1 MTLKAHPLFGLGL
14 AGFGALTLT
23 PDALFIRLS
32 GMGVWEMMVW
42 RGSQLALVMYALVL
56 ITSWDKKAEIFKK
69 TFSWRGLG
77 VSLCQFTSNVAFI
90 VGIAQTSVSV
100 ILFALATSPIF
111 GAYFSRLILRER
123 THLSTW
129 LATAATLIGIAIT
142 VADASHA
149 TAAPDGSVLFG
160 AICGLTASAAIGLN
174 FVLLRKRDDLPV
186 AAIVG
191 TGSLWSGLAGLC
203 GHWPFNL
210 ARWQLAHDFSL
221 WPDYSANIIFL
232 PDLCLTLYS
241 SGKYR
246 SFDAARDD
254 FRADM
259 GVAWCRR
266 SPNNTNGIWW
276 RHCRHHACA
285 LCGLQ
290 RANCETRSLER
301 RIRRPSL
308 PMVYIF
314 P

>member
-111 GAYFSRLILRER
+111 GAYFSRLILREK

-174 FVLLRKRDDLPV
+174 FVLLRKHDDLPV

-191 TGSLWSGLAGLC
+191 TGSLWSALLGFAVIGPSTLLDGNWLMISVCGLIILPISFFCLTSASRYTAAANIGLLMLLETIL
-203 GHWPFNL
+203 GPIWVWLGVGEAPTTQMVFGGAIVVITL
-210 ARWQLAHDFSL
+210 ALYVS
-221 WPDYSANIIFL
+221 YSAV
-232 PDLCLTLYS
+232 TA
-241 SGKYR
+241 K
-246 SFDAARDD
+246 
-254 FRADM
+254 RA
-259 GVAWCRR
+259 
-266 SPNNTNGIWW
+266 T
-276 RHCRHHACA
+276 
-285 LCGLQ
+285 
-290 RANCETRSLER
+290 
-301 RIRRPSL
+301 
-308 PMVYIF
+308 
-314 P
+314 

>member
-111 GAYFSRLILRER
+111 GAYFSRLILQER
-123 THLSTW
+123 TLLSTW

-174 FVLLRKRDDLPV
+174 FVLLRKHDDLPV

-191 TGSLWSGLAGLC
+191 TGSLWSALLGFAVIGPSTLLDGNWLMISVCGLIILPISFFCLTSASRYTAAANIGLLMLLETIL
-203 GHWPFNL
+203 GPIWVWLGVGEAPTTQMVFGGAIVVITL
-210 ARWQLAHDFSL
+210 ALYVG
-221 WPDYSANIIFL
+221 YSAM
-232 PDLCLTLYS
+232 TA
-241 SGKYR
+241 KR
-246 SFDAARDD
+246 EA
-254 FRADM
+254 
-259 GVAWCRR
+259 
-266 SPNNTNGIWW
+266 
-276 RHCRHHACA
+276 
-285 LCGLQ
+285 
-290 RANCETRSLER
+290 
-301 RIRRPSL
+301 
-308 PMVYIF
+308 
-314 P
+314 

>member
-56 ITSWDKKAEIFKK
+56 ITSRDKKAEIFKK

-111 GAYFSRLILRER
+111 GAYFSRLILREK

-174 FVLLRKRDDLPV
+174 FVLLRKHDDLPV

-191 TGSLWSGLAGLC
+191 TGSLWSALLGFAVIGPSTLLDGNWLMISVCGLIILPISFFCLTSASRYTAAANIGLLMLLETIL
-203 GHWPFNL
+203 GPIWVWLGVGEAPTTQMVFGGAIVVITL
-210 ARWQLAHDFSL
+210 ALYVS
-221 WPDYSANIIFL
+221 YSAV
-232 PDLCLTLYS
+232 TA
-241 SGKYR
+241 KR
-246 SFDAARDD
+246 
-254 FRADM
+254 
-259 GVAWCRR
+259 
-266 SPNNTNGIWW
+266 T
-276 RHCRHHACA
+276 
-285 LCGLQ
+285 
-290 RANCETRSLER
+290 T
-301 RIRRPSL
+301 
-308 PMVYIF
+308 
-314 P
+314 

>member
-56 ITSWDKKAEIFKK
+56 ITSRDKKAEIFKK

-77 VSLCQFTSNVAFI
+77 VSLCQFTSNVAFM

-111 GAYFSRLILRER
+111 GAYFSRLILREK

-149 TAAPDGSVLFG
+149 SAAPDGSVLFG

-174 FVLLRKRDDLPV
+174 FVLLRKHDDLPV

-191 TGSLWSGLAGLC
+191 TGSLWSALLGFAVIGPSTLLDGNWLMISVCGLIILPISFFCLTSASRYTAAANIGLLMLLETIL
-203 GHWPFNL
+203 GPIWVWLGVGEAPTTQMVFGGAIVVITL
-210 ARWQLAHDFSL
+210 ALYVS
-221 WPDYSANIIFL
+221 YSAV
-232 PDLCLTLYS
+232 TA
-241 SGKYR
+241 KR
-246 SFDAARDD
+246 
-254 FRADM
+254 
-259 GVAWCRR
+259 
-266 SPNNTNGIWW
+266 T
-276 RHCRHHACA
+276 
-285 LCGLQ
+285 
-290 RANCETRSLER
+290 T
-301 RIRRPSL
+301 
-308 PMVYIF
+308 
-314 P
+314 

>member
-111 GAYFSRLILRER
+111 GAYFSRLILREK

-129 LATAATLIGIAIT
+129 LATAATLVGIAIT

-149 TAAPDGSVLFG
+149 SAAPDGSVLFG

-174 FVLLRKRDDLPV
+174 FVLLRKHDDLPV

-191 TGSLWSGLAGLC
+191 TGSLWSALLGFAVIGPSTLLDGNWLMISVCGLIILPISFFCLTSASRYTAAANIGLLMLLETIL
-203 GHWPFNL
+203 GPIWVWLGVGEAPTTQMVFGGAIVVITL
-210 ARWQLAHDFSL
+210 ALYVS
-221 WPDYSANIIFL
+221 YSAV
-232 PDLCLTLYS
+232 TA
-241 SGKYR
+241 K
-246 SFDAARDD
+246 
-254 FRADM
+254 RA
-259 GVAWCRR
+259 
-266 SPNNTNGIWW
+266 T
-276 RHCRHHACA
+276 
-285 LCGLQ
+285 
-290 RANCETRSLER
+290 
-301 RIRRPSL
+301 
-308 PMVYIF
+308 
-314 P
+314 

>member
-111 GAYFSRLILRER
+111 GAYFSRLILGER

-174 FVLLRKRDDLPV
+174 FVLLRKHDDLPV

-191 TGSLWSGLAGLC
+191 TGSLWSALLGFAVIGPSTLLDGNWLMISVCGLIILPISFFCLTSASRYTAAANIGLLMLLETIL
-203 GHWPFNL
+203 GPIWVWLGVGEAPTTQMVFGGAIVVITL
-210 ARWQLAHDFSL
+210 ALYVG
-221 WPDYSANIIFL
+221 YSAM
-232 PDLCLTLYS
+232 TA
-241 SGKYR
+241 KR
-246 SFDAARDD
+246 EA
-254 FRADM
+254 
-259 GVAWCRR
+259 
-266 SPNNTNGIWW
+266 
-276 RHCRHHACA
+276 
-285 LCGLQ
+285 
-290 RANCETRSLER
+290 
-301 RIRRPSL
+301 
-308 PMVYIF
+308 
-314 P
+314 

>member
-56 ITSWDKKAEIFKK
+56 ITSWDTKAEIFKK

-111 GAYFSRLILRER
+111 GAYFSRLILQER

-174 FVLLRKRDDLPV
+174 FVLLRKHDDLPV

-191 TGSLWSGLAGLC
+191 TGSLWSALLGFAVIGPSTLLDGNWLMISVCGLIILPISFFCLTSASRYTAAANIGLLMLLETIL
-203 GHWPFNL
+203 GPIWVWLGVGEAPTTQMVFGGAIVVITL
-210 ARWQLAHDFSL
+210 ALYVG
-221 WPDYSANIIFL
+221 YSAM
-232 PDLCLTLYS
+232 TV
-241 SGKYR
+241 KR
-246 SFDAARDD
+246 EA
-254 FRADM
+254 
-259 GVAWCRR
+259 
-266 SPNNTNGIWW
+266 
-276 RHCRHHACA
+276 
-285 LCGLQ
+285 
-290 RANCETRSLER
+290 
-301 RIRRPSL
+301 
-308 PMVYIF
+308 
-314 P
+314 

>member
-77 VSLCQFTSNVAFI
+77 ISLCQFTSNVAFI

-111 GAYFSRLILRER
+111 GAYFSRLILREK

-174 FVLLRKRDDLPV
+174 FVLLRKHDDLPV

-191 TGSLWSGLAGLC
+191 TGSLWSALLGFAVIGPSTLLDGNWLMISVCGLIILPISFFCLTSASRYTAAANIGLLMLLETIL
-203 GHWPFNL
+203 GPIWVWLGVGEAPTTQMVFGGAIVVITL
-210 ARWQLAHDFSL
+210 ALYVS
-221 WPDYSANIIFL
+221 YSAV
-232 PDLCLTLYS
+232 TA
-241 SGKYR
+241 K
-246 SFDAARDD
+246 
-254 FRADM
+254 RA
-259 GVAWCRR
+259 
-266 SPNNTNGIWW
+266 T
-276 RHCRHHACA
+276 
-285 LCGLQ
+285 
-290 RANCETRSLER
+290 
-301 RIRRPSL
+301 
-308 PMVYIF
+308 
-314 P
+314 

>member
-111 GAYFSRLILRER
+111 GAYFSRLILQER

-174 FVLLRKRDDLPV
+174 FVLLRKHDDLPV

-191 TGSLWSGLAGLC
+191 TGSLWSALLGFAVIGPSTLLDGNWLMISVCGLIILPISFFCLTSASRYTAAANIGLLMLLETIL
-203 GHWPFNL
+203 GPIWVWLGVGEAPTTQMVFGGAIVVITL
-210 ARWQLAHDFSL
+210 ALYVS
-221 WPDYSANIIFL
+221 YSAV
-232 PDLCLTLYS
+232 TA
-241 SGKYR
+241 K
-246 SFDAARDD
+246 
-254 FRADM
+254 RA
-259 GVAWCRR
+259 
-266 SPNNTNGIWW
+266 T
-276 RHCRHHACA
+276 
-285 LCGLQ
+285 
-290 RANCETRSLER
+290 
-301 RIRRPSL
+301 
-308 PMVYIF
+308 
-314 P
+314 

>member
-14 AGFGALTLT
+14 AGFGAITLT

-111 GAYFSRLILRER
+111 GAYFSRLILREK

-174 FVLLRKRDDLPV
+174 FVLLRKHDDLPV

-191 TGSLWSGLAGLC
+191 TGSLWSALLGFAVIGPSTLLDGNWLMISVCGLIILPISFFCLTSASRYTAAANIGLLMLLETIL
-203 GHWPFNL
+203 GPIWVWLGVGEAPTTQMVFGGAIVVITL
-210 ARWQLAHDFSL
+210 ALYVS
-221 WPDYSANIIFL
+221 YSAV
-232 PDLCLTLYS
+232 TA
-241 SGKYR
+241 K
-246 SFDAARDD
+246 
-254 FRADM
+254 RA
-259 GVAWCRR
+259 
-266 SPNNTNGIWW
+266 T
-276 RHCRHHACA
+276 
-285 LCGLQ
+285 
-290 RANCETRSLER
+290 
-301 RIRRPSL
+301 
-308 PMVYIF
+308 
-314 P
+314 

>member
-111 GAYFSRLILRER
+111 GAYFSRLILREK

-129 LATAATLIGIAIT
+129 LATAATLVGIAIT

-149 TAAPDGSVLFG
+149 SAAPDGSVLFG

-174 FVLLRKRDDLPV
+174 FVLLRKHDYLPV

-191 TGSLWSGLAGLC
+191 TGSLWSALLGFAVIGPSTLLDGNWLMISVCGLIILPISFFCLTSASRYTAAANIGLLMLLETIL
-203 GHWPFNL
+203 GPIWVWLGVGEAPTTQMVFGGAIVVITL
-210 ARWQLAHDFSL
+210 ALYVS
-221 WPDYSANIIFL
+221 YSAV
-232 PDLCLTLYS
+232 TA
-241 SGKYR
+241 K
-246 SFDAARDD
+246 
-254 FRADM
+254 RA
-259 GVAWCRR
+259 
-266 SPNNTNGIWW
+266 T
-276 RHCRHHACA
+276 
-285 LCGLQ
+285 
-290 RANCETRSLER
+290 
-301 RIRRPSL
+301 
-308 PMVYIF
+308 
-314 P
+314 

>member
-42 RGSQLALVMYALVL
+42 RGGQLALVMYALVL

-174 FVLLRKRDDLPV
+174 FVLLRKHDDLPV

-191 TGSLWSGLAGLC
+191 TGSLWSALLGFVVIGPSTLLDGNWLMISVCGLIILPISFFCLTSASRYTAAANIGLLMLLETIL
-203 GHWPFNL
+203 GPIWVWLGVGEAPTTQMVFGGAIVVTTL
-210 ARWQLAHDFSL
+210 ALYVG
-221 WPDYSANIIFL
+221 YSAM
-232 PDLCLTLYS
+232 TA
-241 SGKYR
+241 KR
-246 SFDAARDD
+246 EA
-254 FRADM
+254 
-259 GVAWCRR
+259 
-266 SPNNTNGIWW
+266 
-276 RHCRHHACA
+276 
-285 LCGLQ
+285 
-290 RANCETRSLER
+290 
-301 RIRRPSL
+301 
-308 PMVYIF
+308 
-314 P
+314 